1 MKAALKSTLSLIFFI
16 NAIIWLDAG
25 PAVGIVNGSDATGNA
40 SVVTLFAGDSS
51 TGGYCT
57 GVYFQDYAIVT
68 AAHCI
73 VAQDGRGSEFL
84 HPVEQW
90 YVSQPGVNWKT
101 PEAISTRVPVLRIWV
116 PSDYFNRWKPE
127 SNQVETQ
134 INDIAFLFIEEP
146 LKGKPIRNSASRD
159 ELDAFRGGLGV
170 ATHFGYGCLGIPEGS
185 TTIEPNNGKPYRI
198 DNILGTNKHLPHIPI
213 PDRHLQVKYPWGTS
227 LCPGDSGSPLLLNR
241 ANGDFTYLGV
251 IFAGNGWDE
260 ARKAQ
265 PRYQSAGDIT
275 TFLPFETTFNT
286 EYNRFLSDI
295 TQLKEQRK
303 SERNRASSVRQ
314 TAIDNGTYAKASGC
328 HTSGISAAVEYQT
341 ASGTWENHKTA
352 AGWEASG
359 ASCPSTHTT
368 TPWTTIDL
376 PDNTLIRW
384 KFSGGNWT
392 TYSDTLTW
400 IRQPVV
406 TSTTVLPKV
415 QTKLETRNVRCVKQ
429 NTKIVKTFKLKSNKC
444 PSGWRRA

>member
-1 MKAALKSTLSLIFFI
+1 MKAVLKSTLSLIFFI
-16 NAIIWLDAG
+16 NVIIWINAG

-40 SVVTLFAGDSS
+40 SVVTLFAGENS
-51 TGGYCT
+51 TSGYCT

-73 VAQDGRGSEFL
+73 VADDGRGSEFRY
-84 HPVEQW
+84 PVEQW

-101 PEAISTRVPVLRIWV
+101 PEAVSTRVPVLRIWV
-116 PSDYFNRWKPE
+116 PSDYFNRWEPE
-127 SNQVETQ
+127 SNLKETQ
-134 INDIAFLFIEEP
+134 VNDIAFLFIEEP
-146 LKGKPIRNSASRD
+146 LKGKPIRKSASRD

-198 DNILGTNKHLPHIPI
+198 DNILGTNKNLPHIPI
-213 PDRHLQVKYPWGTS
+213 PDRHIQVRYPWGTS

-241 ANGDFTYLGV
+241 ANGDFAYLGV

-265 PRYQSAGDIT
+265 PRNQSVGEIT

-286 EYNRFLSDI
+286 EYSQFLSDI

-303 SERNRASSVRQ
+303 SETNRASSVRQ
-314 TAIDNGTYAKASGC
+314 TAIDTGTYAKASGC
-328 HTSGISAAVEYQT
+328 HASGISAAVEYQT

-359 ASCPSTHTT
+359 ASCPSTHST

-384 KFSGGNWT
+384 KFSGENWT
-392 TYSDTLTW
+392 TYSANLTW

-406 TSTTVLPKV
+406 TTTTVLPKV

-429 NTKIVKTFKLKSNKC
+429 KTKIVKTFKLKSGKC